1 MWGRPMQDDA
11 TLAQVLAANPQSSI
25 WLAANAGSGKTRVL
39 TDRVARLLLAG
50 TEPQK
55 ILCLTYTK
63 AAASEMQNRLFRR
76 LGQWAMMEEG
86 RLRGQLAELGVTERI
101 DSAMLA
107 RARRLFAR
115 AIETPGGLKIQTIH
129 AFCAALL
136 RRFPIEAR
144 VSPDFSELDD
154 RSAIL
159 MRREIVEEMAAGED
173 RAAVDALAGL
183 YPGDGLDDVLAEI
196 SRNSDG
202 FYETRPEAALKARF
216 GLSPDQSVET
226 LLAQVF
232 LGGEAELIAA
242 LVPLL
247 LGSGANDSK
256 AGAKLKDFRTD
267 TFGLALLEEVL
278 LFGAKAKAPFGAKIG
293 DFPTRGLANGAAA
306 PLMPRLEALMLRV
319 EAARETRLA
328 LAAAEKALALH
339 QFASAFLA
347 RYGARK
353 AGRGFLDFDDL
364 IHRAADLLSDR
375 SVAAWVLFRLDGG
388 IDHILVDEAQ
398 DTSPSQWRVIERL
411 AEEFTAGEGASG
423 RDRRIFVVGD
433 KKQSIYSF
441 QGADLETFDRM
452 RAEFAARHRS
462 VSAPFQPRELLHSFR
477 SSAAILHIVDLT
489 FDERVNRGLGGP
501 TLHRAFH
508 ADMPGRVDLWEPIP
522 KTAEPEPED
531 WDNPVDLLADSH
543 ETVLLANRI
552 AAEIGRIIKTGTAL
566 KTREGTRALHEGDF
580 LILVRRRGAL
590 FQEIIRACKAAGLR
604 VAGADRLRLGAEL
617 AVKDILALL
626 SFLALP
632 EDDLSLAAV
641 LRSPLFGWSEAA
653 LYDLAAGRRAKEYL
667 WQALRVDDAQARETL
682 AVLTDLRDSADFLRP
697 YELIERIL
705 TRHDGRRKLL
715 ARLGPEAEDGIDAL
729 LAETLGYEQG
739 NVPSLTG
746 FLVWMQTGEIE
757 VKRRLDSASR
767 AIRVMTVHGAKGLEA
782 PVVILPDTAKW
793 PERIRGQVAR
803 AGDGA
808 ALWRV
813 RAEESPA
820 LLRTAAEN
828 QRRRERDERMRL
840 LYVAMTRAESWL
852 IVCAAGET
860 GSGEDSWHSL
870 ISAAMDK
877 AGATGLPDSGEART
891 FGPGKRYQ
899 TGIWPE
905 AAQGHRTEQP
915 GDAPALPDWVN
926 RAAPPAE
933 RPPAPLTPTG
943 LGGPKALAGTTG
955 QEEEVALA
963 RGSAIHLLLE
973 HLAKE
978 EPSERAE
985 RAKALLRN
993 FPETDT
999 VLTEA
1004 ERVLD
1009 APHLRALFAPNTF
1022 CEVEVSA
1029 PLPDWEGR
1037 VMQGVIDRLVVSDDH
1052 VLAVDFKS
1060 NTQVPS
1066 SAQAVP
1072 EGILRQ
1078 MGAYAAILEQIYPGR
1093 RVELA
1098 IVWTATTEFMPIP
1111 LNIVRAAMQNATLP

>member
-1 MWGRPMQDDA
+1 MQDDA
-11 TLAQVLAANPQSSI
+11 TLAQVLAADPQSSI

-86 RLRGQLAELGVTERI
+86 KLRGQLADLGVAERI
-101 DSAMLA
+101 NPEMLA

-144 VSPDFSELDD
+144 VSPDFTELDD

-159 MRREIVEEMAAGED
+159 MRREIVEEMAAGAD
-173 RAAVDALAGL
+173 RAAVDALADL
-183 YPGDGLDDVLAEI
+183 YPGDGLEEVLAEI

-202 FYETRPEAALKARF
+202 FYDAAPAVAIKARF
-216 GLSPDQSVET
+216 GLSPDQTAES
-226 LLAQVF
+226 LLVQVF
-232 LGGEAELIAA
+232 PGGETELISD

-247 LGSGANDSK
+247 LGSGGNDSK
-256 AGAKLKDFRTD
+256 AGAKLKGFKADGS
-267 TFGLALLEEVL
+267 GLARLEDVL
-278 LFGAKAKAPFGAKIG
+278 LTKSGANPFTAKVGAFPTKALREGSAAPF
-293 DFPTRGLANGAAA
+293 
-306 PLMPRLEALMLRV
+306 MPRLEALMRRV

-328 LAAAEKALALH
+328 LAAAAKAAALH
-339 QFASAFLA
+339 QFATAFLA
-347 RYGARK
+347 RYEARK

-364 IHRAADLLSDR
+364 IHRAANLLSDR

-398 DTSPSQWRVIERL
+398 DTSPAQWRVIERL
-411 AEEFTAGEGASG
+411 AEEFTAGEGATG

-452 RAEFAARHRS
+452 RAEFAARHQA

-477 SSAAILHIVDLT
+477 SSAAILNIVDLT

-501 TLHRAFH
+501 TQHRAFH
-508 ADMPGRVDLWEPIP
+508 SDMPGRVDLWAPVP
-522 KTAEPEPED
+522 KTTEPEPEE

-552 AAEIGRIIKTGTAL
+552 AVEIRRIIESGTAVMTKDGPRPL
-566 KTREGTRALHEGDF
+566 DEGDF

-590 FQEIIRACKAAGLR
+590 FQEIIRACKATGLR

-653 LYDLAAGRRAKEYL
+653 LYDLAAGRGAKEYL
-667 WQALRVDDAQARETL
+667 WQALRADDVRGGETL
-682 AVLTDLRDSADFLRP
+682 SVLTDLRDDADFLRP
-697 YELIERIL
+697 YELIDRIL

-729 LAETLGYEQG
+729 LAEALGYEQG

-746 FLVWMQTGEIE
+746 FLVWMQAGEVE

-793 PERIRGQVAR
+793 PERVRGQVTR

-820 LLRTAAEN
+820 LLRAATDQ
-828 QRRRERDERMRL
+828 QRRKERDERMRL

-860 GSGEDSWHSL
+860 GTGEESWHSL
-870 ISAAMDK
+870 IDAAMDK
-877 AGATGLPDSGEART
+877 AGATRMPADGENWE

-899 TGIWPE
+899 FGNWPE
-905 AAQGHRTEQP
+905 ALPDGRGVVA
-915 GDAPALPDWVN
+915 GDVRPLPDWIN
-926 RAAPPAE
+926 RTPPPAE
-933 RPPAPLTPTG
+933 RPLPPLTPTG
-943 LGGPKALAGTTG
+943 LGGAKALPGATG
-955 QEEEVALA
+955 QAEAAALA

-973 HLAKE
+973 HLADAD
-978 EPSERAE
+978 PGARAE
-985 RAKALLRN
+985 RAKALLPD

-999 VLTEA
+999 ILA
-1004 ERVLD
+1004 ETTRILD
-1009 APHLRALFAPNTF
+1009 APHLRHLFTPDILS
-1022 CEVEVSA
+1022 EVEVTA
-1029 PLPDWEGR
+1029 PLPDRDGR
-1037 VMQGVIDRLVVSDDH
+1037 VMQGIIDRLIVSGDH

-1060 NTQVPS
+1060 NALVPDR
-1066 SAQAVP
+1066 AENVP
-1072 EGILRQ
+1072 PGILRQ
-1078 MGAYAAILEQIYPGR
+1078 LGAYAAVLQQIYPDR
-1093 RVELA
+1093 RVDLA
-1098 IVWTATTEFMPIP
+1098 IVWTATVQLMPIP
-1111 LNIVRAAMQNATLP
+1111 LNIVRAAMQNPTLP

>member
-1 MWGRPMQDDA
+1 MHDDA
-11 TLAQVLAANPQSSI
+11 TLAQVLAADPQSSI

-86 RLRGQLAELGVTERI
+86 RLRGQLAELGVTEQI
-101 DSAMLA
+101 DGDMLA

-144 VSPDFSELDD
+144 VSPDFTELDD

-159 MRREIVEEMAAGED
+159 MRREIVEEMAAGAD

-183 YPGDGLDDVLAEI
+183 YPGDGLDEVLGEI
-196 SRNSDG
+196 SRISDG
-202 FYETRPEAALKARF
+202 FYDAAPAMAIRARL
-216 GLSPDQSVET
+216 GLAPDQTVEG
-226 LLAQVF
+226 LLGQVF
-232 LGGEAELIAA
+232 LGGEAELISD

-247 LGSGANDSK
+247 LASGSNDSK
-256 AGAKLKDFRTD
+256 AGAKLKEFRAD
-267 TFGLALLEEVL
+267 GSGLALLEDVL
-278 LFGAKAKAPFGAKIG
+278 LTKSGANPFTAKIG
-293 DFPTRGLANGAAA
+293 SFPTKDLQQNAAA
-306 PLMPRLEALMLRV
+306 PLMPRLETLMLRV
-319 EAARETRLA
+319 EAARDTRLV
-328 LAAAEKALALH
+328 LAAAEKTASLH
-339 QFASAFLA
+339 QFATAFLI
-347 RYGARK
+347 RYDARK
-353 AGRGFLDFDDL
+353 AARGFLDFDDL
-364 IHRAADLLSDR
+364 INRAAGLLSDR

-398 DTSPSQWRVIERL
+398 DTSPAQWRVIERL
-411 AEEFTAGEGASG
+411 TEEFTTGEAAAG

-452 RAEFAARHRS
+452 RAEFAARHRA
-462 VSAPFQPRELLHSFR
+462 VSTPFQPRELLHSFR
-477 SSAAILHIVDLT
+477 SSAAILNIVDQT

-501 TLHRAFH
+501 TQHRAFH
-508 ADMPGRVDLWEPIP
+508 GDMPGRVDLWEPIP
-522 KTAEPEPED
+522 KTTEPEPEE

-543 ETVLLANRI
+543 EAVQLADRI
-552 AAEIGRIIKTGTAL
+552 AGEIHRIIASGTAVTT
-566 KTREGTRALHEGDF
+566 KDGTRPLHEGDF

-590 FQEIIRACKAAGLR
+590 FQEIIRACKTAGLR

-653 LYDLAAGRRAKEYL
+653 LYDLAQGRGAKEYL
-667 WQALRVDDAQARETL
+667 WQALRAKEPRASETL
-682 AVLTDLRDSADFLRP
+682 SVLTDLRDSADFLRP
-697 YELIERIL
+697 YELIDRIL

-729 LAETLGYEQG
+729 LAEALGYEQG

-793 PERIRGQVAR
+793 PERVRGQVVR
-803 AGDGA
+803 AEDGA

-820 LLRTAAEN
+820 LLRAAAD
-828 QRRRERDERMRL
+828 QRRRKERDERMRL

-860 GSGEDSWHSL
+860 GKGEDSWHSL
-870 ISAAMDK
+870 IAAAMDK
-877 AGATGLPDSGEART
+877 AGAARMPQGGGNWE

-899 TGIWPE
+899 FGLWPE
-905 AAQGHRTEQP
+905 PLPDHRAAQANDMQP
-915 GDAPALPDWVN
+915 LPDWTT
-926 RAAPPAE
+926 RAAPRTE
-933 RPPAPLTPTG
+933 RPLPPLTPTG
-943 LGGPKALAGTTG
+943 LGGPKALPGAAG
-955 QEEEVALA
+955 QDEEVALA
-963 RGSAIHLLLE
+963 RGSGIHLLLD
-973 HLAKE
+973 HLAGADPRE
-978 EPSERAE
+978 WAE
-985 RAKALLRN
+985 RARALLHD
-993 FPETDT
+993 FAETDT
-999 VLTEA
+999 ILAEA
-1004 ERVLD
+1004 VRVLD
-1009 APHLRALFAPNTF
+1009 APHLRHLFAPDTF
-1022 CEVEVSA
+1022 SEVEVSA
-1029 PLPDWEGR
+1029 PLADWDGR
-1037 VMQGVIDRLVVSDDH
+1037 VMQGIIDRLIVADDH

-1060 NTQVPS
+1060 N
-1066 SAQAVP
+1066 ALVP
-1072 EGILRQ
+1072 ERAEEVPLGILRQ
-1078 MGAYAAILEQIYPGR
+1078 LGAYAAVLEQIYPDR
-1093 RVELA
+1093 RVDLA
-1098 IVWTATTEFMPIP
+1098 IVWTAKTQLMPIP
-1111 LNIVRAAMQNATLP
+1111 LNIVRAAMQNPTLP